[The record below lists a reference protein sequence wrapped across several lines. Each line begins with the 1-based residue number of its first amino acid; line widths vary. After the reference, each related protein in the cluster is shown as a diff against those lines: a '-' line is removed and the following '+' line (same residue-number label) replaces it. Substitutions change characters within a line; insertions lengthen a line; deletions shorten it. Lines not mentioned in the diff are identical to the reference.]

1 MTIFPSQRWQVNL
14 KLTREV
20 ARVDVPTDEEALDD
34 LGRNADL
41 YAFHQ
46 DDADSWAIANKST
59 MLLLGLGVSY
69 SLNRAKT
76 HIIFSGLVL
85 TKTKS
90 RR

>member
-41 YAFHQ
+41 YIFHQ
-46 DDADSWAIANKST
+46 DDPDSQQVNDIRSQRQLQSQQGADVHKS
-59 MLLLGLGVSY
+59 
-69 SLNRAKT
+69 
-76 HIIFSGLVL
+76 FSVACSRLSLVL
-85 TKTKS
+85 
-90 RR
+90 

>member
-41 YAFHQ
+41 YIYIYIFHQ
-46 DDADSWAIANKST
+46 DDADSQHVNNA
-59 MLLLGLGVSY
+59 
-69 SLNRAKT
+69 
-76 HIIFSGLVL
+76 
-85 TKTKS
+85 
-90 RR
+90 RRGRTVHM